1 MPPPPPG
8 DAPITPDDPSPGD
21 AWVALSLHLPV
32 ADAEMVADVLAAMA
46 PGGAAVD
53 TPFRN
58 IEPERFGLEL
68 TDEDATVRAFFPA
81 PLTAAE
87 RRAIRRRLATLP
99 LGVPLPRL
107 RYTEVGE
114 ADWAEE
120 WKRFY
125 HPFRVG
131 RLLVQPSWEPATDA
145 RPDDLVITLDPGRA
159 FGTGQHETT
168 RLCLAALDRFVRPG
182 AAVLDVGTGSGI
194 LALAAAR
201 LGASRVD
208 ALDTDPVAVAATREN
223 ATRNGLADRVDV
235 GEGSLGAAWPWH
247 GASRGGYDCVAMN
260 IALVVVTELLPGAT
274 AALRPG
280 GVLVA
285 SGFLAE
291 AAPDVE
297 EAARAAGLHDVER
310 RVDGEWGA
318 VVAHA

>member
-8 DAPITPDDPSPGD
+8 DAPITPDDPSPAD
-21 AWVALSLHLPV
+21 AWIALSVRLPV
-32 ADAEMVADVLAAMA
+32 DDAEIVADVLAAIA
-46 PGGAAVD
+46 PGGAAMD

-81 PLTAAE
+81 PLTPAE
-87 RRAIRRRLATLP
+87 RRAIRRRLGTLP
-99 LGVPLPRL
+99 LAAPLPRL
-107 RYTEVGE
+107 RYSEVGE

-131 RLLVQPSWEPATDA
+131 RLLVQPSWEQAADA
-145 RPDDLVITLDPGRA
+145 GPDDLVITLDPGRA

-168 RLCLAALDRFVRPG
+168 RLCLDALEGLVRSG
-182 AAVLDVGTGSGI
+182 DAVLDVGTGSGI

-208 ALDTDPVAVAATREN
+208 AVDTDPVAVAAAREN
-223 ATRNGLADRVDV
+223 AGRNGLADRIEAR
-235 GEGSLGAAWPWH
+235 EGSLGDAWPWP
-247 GASRGGYDCVAMN
+247 GASLGRYDCVAMN
-260 IALVVVTELLPGAT
+260 IALVVVTELLPEAA

-291 AAPDVE
+291 ATPDVE
-297 EAARAAGLHDVER
+297 EAARAAGLRDVER
-310 RVDGEWGA
+310 RVEGEWGA
-318 VVAHA
+318 VVARA